1 VKPIGRVLW
10 SILVLLGLGTVVND
24 IDRNALDV
32 LAPVLKQAL
41 NFTTEQYSFVV
52 AAFQITYSLMQP
64 LAGFITDLI
73 GLKLG

>member
-1 VKPIGRVLW
+1 MKPIGRVLW